1 MFYEATSFNQPIG
14 SWDVSQVV
22 NMSGMF
28 SQAAAFNHDISSW
41 DVRRVVN
48 MIYMFSYATAFN
60 QNLSDW
66 CVSNLPSQPTDFAT
80 GATAWLLAQ
89 PVWGTCPGG

>member
-1 MFYEATSFNQPIG
+1 
-14 SWDVSQVV
+14 
-22 NMSGMF
+22 
-28 SQAAAFNHDISSW
+28 
-41 DVRRVVN
+41 VN

-60 QNLSDW
+60 QTLSDW